1 VADTLAWALAALGKP
16 ARALPLLRKALETAP
31 TANDIRL
38 HYAHALFR
46 SGDKRAARKQ
56 CEQLLAVQ
64 DFAQRSEV
72 EGLLAKL

>member
-1 VADTLAWALAALGKP
+1 
-16 ARALPLLRKALETAP
+16 LLKKALETAP

-46 SGDKRAARKQ
+46 SGDKRAARSQ
-56 CEQLLAVQ
+56 CEQLLAVKGL
-64 DFAQRSEV
+64 AQRAEV